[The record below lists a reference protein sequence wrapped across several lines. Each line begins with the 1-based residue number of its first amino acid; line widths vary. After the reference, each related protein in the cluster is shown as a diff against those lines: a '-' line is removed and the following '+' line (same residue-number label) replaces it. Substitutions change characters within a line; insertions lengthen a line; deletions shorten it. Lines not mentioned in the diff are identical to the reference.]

1 MIPQFPRRLALLAGL
16 LGAALAAQNPQAL
29 AQQSEPEAPAQSK
42 PAAESG
48 PFDADETRAIG
59 RIVREYLLEHP
70 EVIMEAVEVLRQR
83 EQAAAERTRQEAL
96 ATHRAALED
105 PGPLQ
110 VFGNPDGDV
119 TVIEFFDYRCPYCR
133 QVTDM
138 LLETVQDDGNVRLV
152 MKEYPI
158 LGQASVFAA
167 RAAIA
172 SAMQGKYRAFHT
184 ALMTDLKEID
194 RDGVLK
200 LAEQMD
206 LDTEQL
212 QEDMQSATV
221 DRELQRTFALAEAL
235 QIGGTPAFIVGD
247 TLIPGAL
254 DRSRLEQLIAE
265 ARGDGEEG

>member
-1 MIPQFPRRLALLAGL
+1 VIPQFLRRPALLAGL
-16 LGAALAAQNPQAL
+16 LGFALAAQGPQAL
-29 AQQSEPEAPAQSK
+29 AQQSEPEAPKQST
-42 PAAESG
+42 PSADAG

-119 TVIEFFDYRCPYCR
+119 TVIEFFDYRCGYCR
-133 QVTDM
+133 QVAGM
-138 LLETVQDDGNVRLV
+138 LLDTVEDDGNVRLI

-158 LGQASVFAA
+158 LGQNSVIAA

-172 SAMQGKYRAFHT
+172 SAMQGKYRPYHT
-184 ALMTDLKEID
+184 ALMTELKEVD
-194 RDGVLK
+194 REGVLK

-212 QEDMQSATV
+212 QADMRSATV
-221 DRELQRTFALAEAL
+221 ERELQRTFALAEAL

-247 TLIPGAL
+247 TLVPGAL
-254 DRSRLEQLIAE
+254 DRSRLERLIAQ